1 MKYRKLGFLL
11 VLMPGLA
18 VAQQPDAQGPLR
30 DSLREQPGSVDVAPS
45 RSPEGDLEGATLPA
59 SRSAARDLDG
69 TNATT
74 LAVLRANCPKSM
86 PEADWLRLMEKP
98 ENATLYPLRITQA
111 MLDTLDAR
119 ELDLR
124 YRYVLVK

>member
-1 MKYRKLGFLL
+1 
-11 VLMPGLA
+11 
-18 VAQQPDAQGPLR
+18 
-30 DSLREQPGSVDVAPS
+30 
-45 RSPEGDLEGATLPA
+45 
-59 SRSAARDLDG
+59 
-69 TNATT
+69 
-74 LAVLRANCPKSM
+74 M